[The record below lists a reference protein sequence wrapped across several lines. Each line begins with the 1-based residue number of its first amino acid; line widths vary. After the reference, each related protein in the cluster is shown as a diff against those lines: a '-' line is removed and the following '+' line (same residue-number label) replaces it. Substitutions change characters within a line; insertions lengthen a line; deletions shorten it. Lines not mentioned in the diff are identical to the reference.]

1 MDDYRTSYAT
11 PRQID
16 SLWAVIG
23 SLRKQ
28 VEDLTGRLTRVEAG
42 AGGVEEAGATTRDAE
57 VRAGRE

>member
-11 PRQID
+11 PGQID

-28 VEDLTGRLTRVEAG
+28 VEELTGRLTRVEAG
-42 AGGVEEAGATTRDAE
+42 TRSPAETAAATRDSQI
-57 VRAGRE
+57 RGGRE

>member
-11 PRQID
+11 PGQID

-28 VEDLTGRLTRVEAG
+28 VEELTGRLTQVEAG
-42 AGGVEEAGATTRDAE
+42 TSAPVETTAAARE
-57 VRAGRE
+57 SENPGRV

>member
-11 PRQID
+11 PGQID

-28 VEDLTGRLTRVEAG
+28 VEELTGRLTQVEAG
-42 AGGVEEAGATTRDAE
+42 TRGPAE
-57 VRAGRE
+57 TAAAARESENPGRA